1 MDEWMNTYK
10 QQEDHPKFPHILHNQ
25 MKMLEIIRLN
35 SVENFPPENAHA
47 DFIPLIHA
55 VSIYCMLPGNPA
67 AEGSQGSGRPVYC
80 LQKVVPLPNRLDT
93 SRSYS
98 QEPISPLP
106 SMLQ

>member
-25 MKMLEIIRLN
+25 IKMLEIIRLN

-47 DFIPLIHA
+47 DFIPFIHA

-67 AEGSQGSGRPVYC
+67 VEGRKPRKWKASVLPAEVGAIVKQTRY
-80 LQKVVPLPNRLDT
+80 
-93 SRSYS
+93 
-98 QEPISPLP
+98 I
-106 SMLQ
+106 